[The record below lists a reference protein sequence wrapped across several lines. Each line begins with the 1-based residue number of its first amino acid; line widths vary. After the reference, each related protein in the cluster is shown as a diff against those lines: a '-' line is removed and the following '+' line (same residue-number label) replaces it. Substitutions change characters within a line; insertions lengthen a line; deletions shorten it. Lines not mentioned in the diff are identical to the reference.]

1 MLYQLSYT
9 PDLTIRVGAEKKR
22 GLESAFSSYH
32 ITTGAALY
40 EARTAEQVWESFP
53 LIEDSIYKRRS
64 TGETTVALTETI
76 YEKGKVVFLSGGFDR
91 KELCSMV

>member
-9 PDLTIRVGAEKKR
+9 PDLTIRDGKEKR
-22 GLESAFSSYH
+22 APLFFLSYH
-32 ITTGAALY
+32 KGAALY

-53 LIEDSIYKRRS
+53 LISDSIYKRRS
-64 TGETTVALTETI
+64 TGETRVALTETI